1 MKRNLMRN
9 SILFILILLC
19 VSCNTQSDG
28 VISKERYQE
37 LLKQSVMIIPDS
49 LRTDEQRQLYVKLL
63 DILVDNAYAED
74 NKIVLPVSRDYFV
87 EQGVPDFYY
96 DLLKYSLEETN
107 ACVEMWNKQD
117 GVVTNADSLFR
128 IYKEKYKAGARDSL
142 LKNNDYCI

>member
-1 MKRNLMRN
+1 MKRNLMIN

-49 LRTDEQRQLYVKLL
+49 MKTDEQRQLYVKLL

-96 DLLKYSLEETN
+96 DLLKYSLEGW
-107 ACVEMWNKQD
+107 CCDKC
-117 GVVTNADSLFR
+117 R
-128 IYKEKYKAGARDSL
+128 
-142 LKNNDYCI
+142 

>member
-1 MKRNLMRN
+1 MKNLVWFVIVIQM
-9 SILFILILLC
+9 FCLC
-19 VSCNTQSDG
+19 SNNHKQSDA

-49 LRTDEQRQLYVKLL
+49 MKTDEQRQLYVKLL

-107 ACVEMWNKQD
+107 ACVEMWDKEY

-128 IYKEKYKAGARDSL
+128 IYKEKYKAGDIYSL

>member
-1 MKRNLMRN
+1 MKNLVWFVFVIQM
-9 SILFILILLC
+9 FCLC
-19 VSCNTQSDG
+19 SNNHKQSDG

-37 LLKQSVMIIPDS
+37 LLKKSVMIIPDS

-96 DLLKYSLEETN
+96 DLLKYSLE
-107 ACVEMWNKQD
+107 
-117 GVVTNADSLFR
+117 
-128 IYKEKYKAGARDSL
+128 
-142 LKNNDYCI
+142 